1 MAIWEMNPGYLFE
14 GGKDETRVMRY
25 GKQGER
31 DN

>member
-1 MAIWEMNPGYLFE
+1 MAIWELNPGYLFE
-14 GGKDETRVMRY
+14 GGKDETHVKRY